1 MGLLSQIES
10 DFLLAYKARDAEKV
24 AVLRMLKTAI
34 KNKQV
39 ELLRTPAEE
48 EVLELVS
55 RAIKQRQESI
65 EQFRGAGREDLASK
79 EEREEAILLN
89 YLPPQLT
96 SDELRTVV
104 NEIIAEIDAKGP
116 KEMGRVMQIIMNRHK
131 GRVDGKVVS
140 TLVRSRLSE

>member
-39 ELLRTPAEE
+39 ELLRTPEEE

-104 NEIIAEIDAKGP
+104 NEVIAEIDAKGP